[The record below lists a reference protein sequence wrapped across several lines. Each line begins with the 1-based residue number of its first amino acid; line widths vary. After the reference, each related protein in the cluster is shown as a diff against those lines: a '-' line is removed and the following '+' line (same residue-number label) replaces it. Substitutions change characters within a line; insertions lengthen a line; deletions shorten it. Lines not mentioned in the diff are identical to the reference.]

1 MRVCKSGYATSAR
14 CTREESYLHKIRLV
28 HILKRDGL
36 FADGSGESF
45 KTDRTA
51 VVKVDNCF
59 EHSAVGVVKSKLVDL
74 KTVKSIACYFE
85 IDISVSLYLG
95 IVAYALEQAVGDT
108 GSSTR
113 TGCDLK
119 STVLIDLN
127 AEYACASRNADSN
140 ALRLLGIEL
149 FCRML
154 PQIYVLLTVRIC

>member
-1 MRVCKSGYATSAR
+1 MLVCKRGYATSAR

-74 KTVKSIACYFE
+74 KLIKGIACDFK
-85 IDISVSLYLG
+85 IDISVALDLSV
-95 IVAYALEQAVGDT
+95 IAYAFKQAVGYT
-108 GSSTR
+108 GSSAGA
-113 TGCDLK
+113 GCNLVC
-119 STVLIDLN
+119 TVLIDLN